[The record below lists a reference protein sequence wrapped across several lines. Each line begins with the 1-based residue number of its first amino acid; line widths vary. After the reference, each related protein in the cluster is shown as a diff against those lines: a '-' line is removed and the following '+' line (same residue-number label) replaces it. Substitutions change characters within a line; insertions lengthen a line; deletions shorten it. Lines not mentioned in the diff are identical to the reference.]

1 MPRAGS
7 GMSPEEVVRA
17 RSLRAHGYSARQIAR
32 VLGISRATA
41 AAFVHQSS
49 DADIRAIAGGE
60 LRACWV
66 SAGWSDGLLV
76 DERFGWPDGADTIPD
91 TPGLAAVFVA
101 RYAGRDKVTAC
112 GYLIDLYCLGV
123 KDVIGP
129 RVLNDQQ
136 HAQFTRT
143 FFAGYRQPPIAAP
156 LELAQQLVLGA
167 ARYARSLGFDPAPGF
182 DAVRSHLGEWSG
194 VRAITF
200 GRTPDHSPR
209 WLRTASKPGAGSK
222 PSDRAYRAAPST
234 NCWANSNG
242 AAIGGCRYPAKKV
255 RVNWACCW
263 SLRTR
268 GPITS
273 LTPRQYRSIRY
284 PQAVTLSRPA
294 YRATRTAANP
304 GVSADGVGS
313 VRPAEPFVHQQAI
326 APPGADPAGPQFTAR
341 KCPDVGVGRLA
352 HERGG
357 GGAGNT
363 QHPRDLSGGVPVR
376 AQRSGAHH
384 FLGAHAAAR
393 PGHLAGSVA
402 PKGAPA

>member
-1 MPRAGS
+1 M
-7 GMSPEEVVRA
+7 RA

-41 AAFVHQSS
+41 ASFVRQSS
-49 DADIRAIAGGE
+49 DADIRALAGGE

-76 DERFGWPDGADTIPD
+76 DERFRWPDGADAARD
-91 TPGLAAVFVA
+91 TPGLAAVLVA

-182 DAVRSHLGEWSG
+182 DDVRGHLGEWSG

-200 GRTPDHSPR
+200 GRNGRPEYIQGPYDNAVQVQDTLRGRSGEPPADRSLARTPAPARSAVPAPAAA
-209 WLRTASKPGAGSK
+209 TP
-222 PSDRAYRAAPST
+222 AAPT
-234 NCWANSNG
+234 APAVP
-242 AAIGGCRYPAKKV
+242 AAATPA
-255 RVNWACCW
+255 A
-263 SLRTR
+263 
-268 GPITS
+268 P
-273 LTPRQYRSIRY
+273 
-284 PQAVTLSRPA
+284 AVPA
-294 YRATRTAANP
+294 
-304 GVSADGVGS
+304 
-313 VRPAEPFVHQQAI
+313 AERI
-326 APPGADPAGPQFTAR
+326 EL
-341 KCPDVGVGRLA
+341 VGV
-352 HERGG
+352 
-357 GGAGNT
+357 
-363 QHPRDLSGGVPVR
+363 
-376 AQRSGAHH
+376 
-384 FLGAHAAAR
+384 
-393 PGHLAGSVA
+393 
-402 PKGAPA
+402 